1 MDYIHMRWLVGSVGD
16 WDALFAQAYRA
27 LRPGGW
33 VESFE
38 TSPRLYSDDDT
49 VPENSAMSQWSKI
62 FFNFGNS
69 IGRPFTVVDDDI
81 QQNGM
86 RSAGFVDIGVSERK
100 VRIWTPLQVLVHP
113 LLFLTNSFL
122 FTARLH
128 WALGLRT

>member
-1 MDYIHMRWLVGSVGD
+1 MRWLVGSVGD

-62 FFNFGNS
+62 FFNFGKT

-81 QQNGM
+81 QENGM
-86 RSAGFVDIGVSERK
+86 RGAGFVDVGVSERK
-100 VRIWTPLQVLVHP
+100 VRIWHAATGLSTSAAVHD
-113 LLFLTNSFL
+113 
-122 FTARLH
+122 
-128 WALGLRT
+128 